1 MQQQAHSSKVWFI
14 TGAARGI
21 GLSLARQALA
31 QGNAVAATS
40 RTLASLQQAF
50 GDKHERLLPLEVD
63 LVDEAS
69 VQAAIDRTV
78 ATFGRIDCV
87 VNNAG
92 YGQQGTIEAL
102 SDAELRRNFDVNV
115 FAPLHVLRHA
125 LPHLRAQRS
134 GHVQRGLHRRLPGR
148 VCGLGQLR
156 GQQVRAGRADRDAGG
171 RTGRTEHQGHRGVSR
186 PGAHWVPVQDT
197 LVVAARSIADY
208 TEAQASLDL
217 HLNGLDGKQAGDPE
231 KVATLILQA
240 AAVAEPPV
248 HLFAGKIANTLA
260 EQKMQAVRKDLMRGA
275 APPMPRISPSNFGQG
290 RARGWVLRASLVHQE
305 ITPCSMNCQQKR
317 PTASSN
323 PAPSCWSPHAAPRV
337 APT

>member
-115 FAPLHVLRHA
+115 FARCMCCATRCRTCAHSAAGMCSTWPPSSA
-125 LPHLRAQRS
+125 S
-134 GHVQRGLHRRLPGR
+134 
-148 VCGLGQLR
+148 
-156 GQQVRAGRADRDAGG
+156 RAGMRA
-171 RTGRTEHQGHRGVSR
+171 
-186 PGAHWVPVQDT
+186 
-197 LVVAARSIADY
+197 
-208 TEAQASLDL
+208 
-217 HLNGLDGKQAGDPE
+217 
-231 KVATLILQA
+231 
-240 AAVAEPPV
+240 
-248 HLFAGKIANTLA
+248 
-260 EQKMQAVRKDLMRGA
+260 GA
-275 APPMPRISPSNFGQG
+275 ATWP
-290 RARGWVLRASLVHQE
+290 
-305 ITPCSMNCQQKR
+305 
-317 PTASSN
+317 ASSRW
-323 PAPSCWSPHAAPRV
+323 PG
-337 APT
+337 

>member
-134 GHVQRGLHRRLPGR
+134 GHVFNVASIVGFQGGYAGWGSYVASKFALAGLTETLAAELAELNIKATVVYPGPVRTGFLSGHAGGGCAFDCRLHRSPGLAGPALERPGR
-148 VCGLGQLR
+148 QAGRRPGEGGHADPASRRRGRATGASVR
-156 GQQVRAGRADRDAGG
+156 GQDRQHPGRTEDAGG
-171 RTGRTEHQGHRGVSR
+171 AQG
-186 PGAHWVPVQDT
+186 PDAW
-197 LVVAARSIADY
+197 
-208 TEAQASLDL
+208 
-217 HLNGLDGKQAGDPE
+217 
-231 KVATLILQA
+231 
-240 AAVAEPPV
+240 
-248 HLFAGKIANTLA
+248 
-260 EQKMQAVRKDLMRGA
+260 RGA
-275 APPMPRISPSNFGQG
+275 SDATDFT
-290 RARGWVLRASLVHQE
+290 E
-305 ITPCSMNCQQKR
+305 
-317 PTASSN
+317 
-323 PAPSCWSPHAAPRV
+323 
-337 APT
+337 